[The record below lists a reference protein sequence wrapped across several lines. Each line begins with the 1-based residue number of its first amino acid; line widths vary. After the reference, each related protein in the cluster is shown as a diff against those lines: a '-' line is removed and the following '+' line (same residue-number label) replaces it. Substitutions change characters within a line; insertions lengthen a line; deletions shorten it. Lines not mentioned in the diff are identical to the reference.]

1 MKISIITRA
10 TRLQNLKTV
19 KESVFNNIPKG
30 CEINWHVIFDT
41 TNLKDI
47 DAELLFDLKDD
58 STTFFHFEKGD
69 AVGMLY
75 PQCSAIISKMRNGW
89 VYFLDDDNIIHEGF
103 YEYVLKTSLK
113 NPEKKV
119 HVVSQNVDKKDF
131 TGLEFR
137 IAAPEFMKVQG
148 VDLAQYIVSTE
159 VYNEYEYTYLPDYRA
174 DGILI
179 SSVHAEHPEWFTFT
193 ESILSHYNYLQKPST
208 AKLPKVLYIGDDEPE
223 LKSLKILDYEDDNLE
238 IKYLKSDKD
247 IAENLASFRPDV
259 IITKGES
266 WENFPEL
273 ANMPL
278 QFRRKWINVTED
290 TLAGEVGQI
299 AYQCSMES
307 MLNPDGLEDSSMIS
321 YFTPIYNT
329 GEKLFN
335 TYQSLRDQTYSNWE
349 WVIVNDST
357 DGGKTLKI
365 AESIAAKDPRVRLYD
380 FREKSGGNI
389 GEVKWRCCS
398 LAKGFILAE
407 LDHDDLL
414 VPWCTEDLYKAAKK
428 HPEAGFFFND
438 TLEVDENWN
447 SLTYPDGFALGYGS
461 YRKEEYAGKI
471 MDVSNQQ
478 NINPKTIRHIVGV
491 PNHVR
496 AWRRSTYFEIGGHN
510 RSLVIADDYELVVR
524 TFLKTIICK
533 IPKLGYLQFLYNN
546 ANGQNT
552 HNLSR
557 ADIQRRVRTISY
569 YYNEQI
575 KKRFDELELKD
586 WAYDENPY
594 APLNTV
600 SRFNKEEMAAN
611 IIYNENE

>member
-1 MKISIITRA
+1 MKINIITRA

-19 KESVFNNIPKG
+19 KESVFNNIPSG
-30 CEINWHVIFDT
+30 CEINWHLVFDT
-41 TNLKDI
+41 KNLKDI
-47 DAELLFDLKDD
+47 DAELLCDLKND
-58 STTFFHFEKGD
+58 STTYHFEKGD
-69 AVGMLY
+69 SIGMLY
-75 PQCSAIISKMRNGW
+75 PQCSAIISKFGEGW

-103 YEYVLKTSLK
+103 YEYVLQSSLE
-113 NPEKKV
+113 NPDKKV
-119 HVVSQNVDKKDF
+119 HVVSQNVAGKDF
-131 TGLEFR
+131 TNLTYR
-137 IAAPEFMKVQG
+137 KAAPKYTKVQCI
-148 VDLAQYIVSTE
+148 DLAQYIVNTD
-159 VYNEYEYTYLPDYRA
+159 VYNKHGYKYLPDYRA

-179 SSVHAEHPEWFTFT
+179 GTIHTDHPEWFTFT
-193 ESILSHYNYLQKPST
+193 ELTLSHYNYLQKNAK
-208 AKLPKVLYIGDDEPE
+208 AKLPKVLYISDDEPE
-223 LKSLKILDYEDDNLE
+223 LKSLKILDYEDDSLE
-238 IKYLKSDKD
+238 IKYLKSDEN
-247 IAENLASFRPDV
+247 IAASLASFKPDV
-259 IITKGES
+259 IITRGES
-266 WENFPEL
+266 WESFPEL
-273 ANMPL
+273 ANMSL
-278 QFRRKWINVTED
+278 QFRRKWINLEKDVSIED
-290 TLAGEVGQI
+290 AGQI

-335 TYQSLRDQTYSNWE
+335 TYQSLLEQTYGNWE
-349 WVIVNDST
+349 WVLVNDST

-389 GEVKWRCCS
+389 GEVKWRCCAM
-398 LAKGFILAE
+398 AKGFILAE

-438 TLEVDENWN
+438 TVEVDESWN

-461 YRKEEYAGKI
+461 YRKEEYAGRM

-496 AWRRSTYFEIGGHN
+496 AWRRSTYFEVGGHN

-524 TFLKTIICK
+524 TFLKAITCK
-533 IPKLGYLQFLYNN
+533 IPKLGYVQFLYNN

-575 KKRFDELELKD
+575 KNRFEELGLKD
-586 WAYDENPY
+586 WAYDECPW
-594 APLNTV
+594 APLNTA
-600 SRFNKEEMAAN
+600 SRFNQEEMAAN

>member
-10 TRLQNLKTV
+10 TRLHNLRTV
-19 KESVFNNIPKG
+19 KKSVFNNIPSG
-30 CEINWHVIFDT
+30 CKINWHIVFDT

-47 DAELLFDLKDD
+47 DAELLGDLKDD
-58 STTFFHFEKGD
+58 STIYHFEKGD

-75 PQCSAIISKMRNGW
+75 PQCSVIISKMEDGW
-89 VYFLDDDNIIHEGF
+89 VYFLDDDNIMHEGF

-119 HVVSQNVDKKDF
+119 HVVSQNVAGKDF
-131 TGLEFR
+131 TGLTYR
-137 IAAPEFMKVQG
+137 KASPEFMKVQG
-148 VDLAQYIVSTE
+148 VDLAQYIVSID
-159 VYNEYEYTYLPDYRA
+159 VYNEYEYSYLPDYRA

-193 ESILSHYNYLQKPST
+193 TTVLSHYNYLQKKATP
-208 AKLPKVLYIGDDEPE
+208 KVPKVLYIGDDKPS
-223 LKSLKILDYEDDNLE
+223 LKSLKILDYEDDALE
-238 IKYLKSDKD
+238 VKYLKTDKD
-247 IAENLASFRPDV
+247 VALSLASFKPDV
-259 IITKGES
+259 IITRGES
-266 WENFPEL
+266 WEYFPEM
-273 ANMPL
+273 ASMSL
-278 QFRRKWINVTED
+278 QFRRKWINMTKD
-290 TLAGEVGQI
+290 SSIGDIGQT

-335 TYQSLRDQTYSNWE
+335 TYQSLLDQTYNNWE
-349 WVIVNDST
+349 WVLVNDST

-398 LAKGFILAE
+398 MARGFILAE

-438 TLEVDENWN
+438 TVEVDENWN
-447 SLTYPDGFALGYGS
+447 SLTYGEGFALGYGS
-461 YRKEEYAGKI
+461 YRKEEYAGKM

-524 TFLKTIICK
+524 TFLKAITCK
-533 IPKLGYLQFLYNN
+533 IPKLGYIQFLYNN

-575 KKRFDELELKD
+575 KNRFEELGLED
-586 WAYDENPY
+586 WAYNENPG

-600 SRFNKEEMAAN
+600 SRFNQEEMAAN
-611 IIYNENE
+611 IIYNEHE

>member
-19 KESVFNNIPKG
+19 KESVFNNIPSG
-30 CEINWHVIFDT
+30 CIINWHVVFDT
-41 TNLKDI
+41 ANLKDI
-47 DAELLFDLKDD
+47 DAELLGDLKDD
-58 STTFFHFEKGD
+58 STTYHFEKGD
-69 AVGMLY
+69 NVGMLY
-75 PQCSAIISKMRNGW
+75 PQCSAIISKIEDGW

-103 YEYVLKTSLK
+103 YKYILKTSLK

-137 IAAPEFMKVQG
+137 IAAPEFIKVQG
-148 VDLAQYIVSTE
+148 VDLAQYIVSSE
-159 VYNEYEYTYLPDYRA
+159 VYNKHGYTYLPNYRA

-179 SSVHAEHPEWFTFT
+179 SDVHSNHPEWFTFT
-193 ESILSHYNYLQKPST
+193 KSVLSHYNYLQKDSK

-223 LKSLKILDYEDDNLE
+223 LKSLKILYYEDDCLE
-238 IKYLKSDKD
+238 IKYLKSDRD
-247 IAENLASFRPDV
+247 VATTLASFKPDV
-259 IITKGES
+259 IITRGKS
-266 WENFPEL
+266 WEYFPEL
-273 ANMPL
+273 SSMPL
-278 QFRRKWINVTED
+278 QFRRKWLNIDREVSVE
-290 TLAGEVGQI
+290 EVGQT

-335 TYQSLRDQTYSNWE
+335 TYQSLLDQTYSNWE
-349 WVIVNDST
+349 WVLVNDST

-389 GEVKWRCCS
+389 GEVKWRCCAM
-398 LAKGFILAE
+398 AKGFILAE

-447 SLTYPDGFALGYGS
+447 SLMYDEGFALGYGS
-461 YRKEEYAGKI
+461 YRKEEYAGQ
-471 MDVSNQQ
+471 MMNVSNQQ

-496 AWRRSTYFEIGGHN
+496 AWRRSTYFEVGGHN

-524 TFLKTIICK
+524 TFLKAITCK
-533 IPKLGYLQFLYNN
+533 IPKLGYVQFLYNN

-575 KKRFDELELKD
+575 KNRFEELGLKD
-586 WAYDENPY
+586 WAYDECPW
-594 APLNTV
+594 APLNTE
-600 SRFNKEEMAAN
+600 SRFNQEEMAAN

>member
-10 TRLQNLKTV
+10 TRLQNLRTV
-19 KESVFNNIPKG
+19 KESVFNNVPDG
-30 CEINWHVIFDT
+30 CKINWHIVFDT
-41 TNLKDI
+41 ANLKDI
-47 DAELLFDLKDD
+47 DAELLCDLKDE

-75 PQCSAIISKMRNGW
+75 PQCSAIISKMGDGW
-89 VYFLDDDNIIHEGF
+89 VYFLDDDNIMHEGF
-103 YEYVLKTSLK
+103 YEYVLKTSLE
-113 NPEKKV
+113 NPDKKV
-119 HVVSQNVDKKDF
+119 HVVSQHVDGRDF
-131 TGLEFR
+131 TKLIYR
-137 IAAPEFMKVQG
+137 IAAPEFTKVQG
-148 VDLAQYIVSTE
+148 IDLAQYIVSVD
-159 VYNEYEYTYLPDYRA
+159 VYNEYEYAYLPDYRA

-193 ESILSHYNYLQKPST
+193 AEILSHYNYLQKKATP
-208 AKLPKVLYIGDDEPE
+208 KVPKVLYIGEDEPS
-223 LKSLKILDYEDDNLE
+223 LKSLKILDYEDDNLDV
-238 IKYLKSDKD
+238 KYLKTDKD
-247 IAENLASFRPDV
+247 IALSLASFKPDV
-259 IITKGES
+259 IITRGES
-266 WENFPEL
+266 WENFPEM
-273 ANMPL
+273 ASMPL
-278 QFRRKWINVTED
+278 QFRRKWLNIQKEVTD
-290 TLAGEVGQI
+290 GDVGQT

-329 GEKLFN
+329 GEKLHN
-335 TYQSLRDQTYSNWE
+335 TYQSLLDQTYVNWE
-349 WVIVNDST
+349 WVLVNDST

-389 GEVKWRCCS
+389 GEVKWRCCAM
-398 LAKGFILAE
+398 AKGFILAE

-438 TLEVDENWN
+438 TCEVDENWN
-447 SLTYPDGFALGYGS
+447 SLTYGEGFALGYGS
-461 YRKEEYAGKI
+461 YRKEEYSGKM

-524 TFLKTIICK
+524 TFLKAITCK
-533 IPKLGYLQFLYNN
+533 IPKLGYVQFLYNN

-575 KKRFDELELKD
+575 KNRFEELGLKD
-586 WAYDENPY
+586 WAYDESPW

-600 SRFNKEEMAAN
+600 SRYGQEEMAAN

>member
-1 MKISIITRA
+1 MKISIITRC
-10 TRLQNLKTV
+10 TRTQNLEII
-19 KESVFNNIPKG
+19 KESIFNNVPNG
-30 CEINWHVIFDT
+30 FNLTWHILFDT
-41 TNLKDI
+41 AVLKDI
-47 DAELLFDLKDD
+47 DAELLSRLNTDNIVL
-58 STTFFHFEKGD
+58 HFKKGD
-69 AVGMLY
+69 EWGNWNRLNDLI
-75 PQCSAIISKMRNGW
+75 QQISGW
-89 VYFLDDDNIIHEGF
+89 IYNLDDDNILHEDF
-103 YEYVLKTSLK
+103 YQKVSETIANNPKCLGLIFSQKVGGIDFSGVDVREADPK
-113 NPEKKV
+113 NT
-119 HVVSQNVDKKDF
+119 VVQK
-131 TGLEFR
+131 
-137 IAAPEFMKVQG
+137 I
-148 VDLAQYIVSTE
+148 DLAQWLIHSELHLNNLYGSG
-159 VYNEYEYTYLPDYRA
+159 YRA
-174 DGILI
+174 DGEFIESLYKENPDSFVFIKDILCY
-179 SSVHAEHPEWFTFT
+179 
-193 ESILSHYNYLQKPST
+193 YNALEKKST
-208 AKLPKVLYIGDDEPE
+208 AKVPKILYVGTDKPE
-223 LKSLKILDYEDDNLE
+223 LKSLKILDYEADNLE
-238 IKYLKSDKD
+238 VLHLESD
-247 IAENLASFRPDV
+247 ENIGEHLASFKPDC
-259 IITKGES
+259 IITREEHWNRFKNMAS
-266 WENFPEL
+266 
-273 ANMPL
+273 MPL
-278 QFRRKWINVTED
+278 QFRRKWINLSEN
-290 TLAGEVGQI
+290 ESIEHVGQI

-329 GEKLFN
+329 GDKLFN
-335 TYQSLRDQTYSNWE
+335 TYQSLVNQTYSNWE

-389 GEVKWRCCS
+389 GEVKWRCCA
-398 LAKGFILAE
+398 LARGFILAE

-438 TLEVDENWN
+438 TVEVDENWN

-461 YRKEEYAGKI
+461 YRKEEYAGKM

-510 RSLVIADDYELVVR
+510 RSLTIADDYELVVR
-524 TFLKTIICK
+524 TFLKTITCK
-533 IPKLGYLQFLYNN
+533 IPKLGYVQFLYNN

-557 ADIQRRVRTISY
+557 ADIQRRVRTIGY

-575 KKRFDELELKD
+575 KKRFEELGLKD
-586 WAYDENPY
+586 WAYDENPG

-600 SRFNKEEMAAN
+600 SRYGQEEMAAN
-611 IIYNENE
+611 IIYNEYD